1 MPDTQDGLLL
11 AQAISDQNKK
21 PTAEQAEQN
30 NKEAL
35 RKMALEAIMGKLAKP
50 RTAPTENVQQS
61 GMTCDAILGT
71 CTIVGAEAKP
81 EPASAKPATTQPA
94 TVRPDAPPVKPIIK
108 PAPPAKVDNT
118 ATTATT
124 KPRGGG

>member
-11 AQAISDQNKK
+11 AQAISDQSKK

-35 RKMALEAIMGKLAKP
+35 RKMAIEAIMGRLAKP
-50 RTAPTENVQQS
+50 RTAPAENVQAS
-61 GMTCDAILGT
+61 AMTCDAILGT
-71 CTIVGAEAKP
+71 CTIVGSEAKP
-81 EPASAKPATTQPA
+81 EPASAKPATTQP
-94 TVRPDAPPVKPIIK
+94 TTRPDAPRAKPEVK
-108 PAPPAKVDNT
+108 PAPPAKPADT
-118 ATTATT
+118 QTTATT